1 MYACSIGIDGCP
13 LLQLRLCGGRLNPVG
28 GSHGGRSRSLFVG
41 LGLMTDGLEPPHEV
55 WDVLSQAH
63 D

>member
-13 LLQLRLCGGRLNPVG
+13 LSQLNRGRL
-28 GSHGGRSRSLFVG
+28 LFVG
-41 LGLMTDGLEPPHEV
+41 LGLLSGGSEPPHEV

-63 D
+63 DQLSPRIQRG